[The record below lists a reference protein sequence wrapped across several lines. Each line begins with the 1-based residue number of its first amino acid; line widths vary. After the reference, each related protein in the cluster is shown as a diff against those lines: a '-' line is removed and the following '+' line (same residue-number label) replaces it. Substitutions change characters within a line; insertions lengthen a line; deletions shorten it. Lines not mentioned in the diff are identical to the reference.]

1 MVHSLDHWVYTEKRK
16 RHLQNNG
23 KYNIIKSQHW
33 LQPCQPKVNAK
44 ENHELVYPLGSI
56 IPNMGQSKLGS
67 HFPFRFVQYPANL
80 AMFVNFQTVQ
90 ECEMMN
96 MFKLIFLSLVIFIF
110 LLFQLHQHTF
120 PYRKNK
126 RKTKITWDKKLTS
139 INIWISLIGIACE
152 NIRFSSLFA
161 ARDTSPSTKS
171 EEKRMFSQAIIG
183 TAEWR
188 SKCKQNIAVIK
199 DATLL
204 KESPKKLNS
213 HLLPLSIFPLCL
225 MKHWYHKEIF
235 DTDHSTY
242 SSSHLHYFEGNP

>member
-1 MVHSLDHWVYTEKRK
+1 
-16 RHLQNNG
+16 
-23 KYNIIKSQHW
+23 
-33 LQPCQPKVNAK
+33 
-44 ENHELVYPLGSI
+44 
-56 IPNMGQSKLGS
+56 
-67 HFPFRFVQYPANL
+67 
-80 AMFVNFQTVQ
+80 MFVNFQTVQ
-90 ECEMMN
+90 EYEMMN

-126 RKTKITWDKKLTS
+126 RKTKITWDKKLTTT
-139 INIWISLIGIACE
+139 NIWISLIGIACE

>member
-1 MVHSLDHWVYTEKRK
+1 
-16 RHLQNNG
+16 
-23 KYNIIKSQHW
+23 
-33 LQPCQPKVNAK
+33 
-44 ENHELVYPLGSI
+44 
-56 IPNMGQSKLGS
+56 
-67 HFPFRFVQYPANL
+67 
-80 AMFVNFQTVQ
+80 MFVNFQTVQ
-90 ECEMMN
+90 EYEMMN

-126 RKTKITWDKKLTS
+126 RKTKITWDKKLTTT
-139 INIWISLIGIACE
+139 NIWISLIIIGIACE

-171 EEKRMFSQAIIG
+171 EEKRMFSQAITG

-213 HLLPLSIFPLCL
+213 HLLPLSIFALCL

-242 SSSHLHYFEGNP
+242 CSSHLRYFEGNP